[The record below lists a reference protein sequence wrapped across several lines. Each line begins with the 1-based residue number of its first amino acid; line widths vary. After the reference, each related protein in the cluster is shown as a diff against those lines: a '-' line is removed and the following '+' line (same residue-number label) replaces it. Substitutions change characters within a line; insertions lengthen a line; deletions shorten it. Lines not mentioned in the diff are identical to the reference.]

1 LGATVS
7 SGPAATKR
15 IWARLV
21 DEHGADV
28 AETTVRDCVARF
40 RCYAHA
46 HADLVSGQGHFGNYY
61 CKEPRILVIDVM
73 IWVMDFRRP
82 LQVVTPTL
90 DGDVL
95 SVLAGAEA
103 EMTGRELQRV
113 IGHGSHQ
120 GIRNAADRLAEQGVV
135 SRRSAGNANLYQL
148 NRDHV
153 AASWIEG
160 LASLPAQV
168 LDRLRDAISRWELL
182 PTLVVLFGSVARGE
196 ATPES
201 DLDLLVVRPAG
212 CEPDGPVWQEQL
224 AKLQAQASGWTGN
237 DTRILQFSEQELTD
251 GEPQQVLTDA
261 ARDGIEL
268 YGTLRLLRRGTRVHT
283 AR

>member
-1 LGATVS
+1 
-7 SGPAATKR
+7 
-15 IWARLV
+15 
-21 DEHGADV
+21 
-28 AETTVRDCVARF
+28 
-40 RCYAHA
+40 
-46 HADLVSGQGHFGNYY
+46 
-61 CKEPRILVIDVM
+61 
-73 IWVMDFRRP
+73 MDFRRP

-95 SVLAGAEA
+95 SVLARAEA

-135 SRRSAGNANLYQL
+135 SRRSAGNAYLYEL

-168 LDRLRDAISRWELL
+168 LDRLRDAIRRWEHP

-201 DLDLLVVRPAG
+201 DLDLLVVRPADW
-212 CEPDGPVWQEQL
+212 EPDQPAWQEQL
-224 AKLQAQASGWTGN
+224 SNLQMLASAWTGN
-237 DTRILQFSEQELTD
+237 DARILELGEQELD
-251 GEPQQVLTDA
+251 ISEPRQILADA

-268 YGTLRLLRRGTRVHT
+268 YGTLRLLRRRSGAST
-283 AR
+283 AL

>member
-1 LGATVS
+1 
-7 SGPAATKR
+7 
-15 IWARLV
+15 
-21 DEHGADV
+21 
-28 AETTVRDCVARF
+28 
-40 RCYAHA
+40 
-46 HADLVSGQGHFGNYY
+46 
-61 CKEPRILVIDVM
+61 M
-73 IWVMDFRRP
+73 
-82 LQVVTPTL
+82 VTPAL

-95 SVLAGAEA
+95 SVLAGVEA

-113 IGHGSHQ
+113 IGRGSHQ

-135 SRRSAGNANLYQL
+135 SRRSAGNANLYRL

-168 LDRLRDAISRWELL
+168 LDRLRQAIDGWGQ
-182 PTLVVLFGSVARGE
+182 PPVLVVLFGSVARGE

-201 DLDLLVVRPAG
+201 DLDLLIVRPAG
-212 CEPDGPVWQEQL
+212 CEPDEPAWQQQL
-224 AKLQAQASGWTGN
+224 STLQTRASAWTGN
-237 DTRILQFSEQELTD
+237 DTRVLEFGEQELTD
-251 GEPQQVLTDA
+251 GEPRQVLTDA

-268 YGTLRLLRRGTRVHT
+268 YGTLRLLRRGSRVQS

>member
-1 LGATVS
+1 
-7 SGPAATKR
+7 
-15 IWARLV
+15 
-21 DEHGADV
+21 
-28 AETTVRDCVARF
+28 
-40 RCYAHA
+40 
-46 HADLVSGQGHFGNYY
+46 
-61 CKEPRILVIDVM
+61 
-73 IWVMDFRRP
+73 MDFRRP
-82 LQVVTPTL
+82 LQAVTPTL

-95 SVLAGAEA
+95 SVLARAEA

-135 SRRSAGNANLYQL
+135 ARRSVGNANLYQL

-168 LDRLRDAISRWELL
+168 LDRLRDAIRRWEHP

-201 DLDLLVVRPAG
+201 DLDLLVVRPTN
-212 CEPDGPVWQEQL
+212 CEADEPVWQEQL
-224 AKLQAQASGWTGN
+224 SNLQMLASAWTGN
-237 DTRILQFSEQELTD
+237 DARILEFGEQELTGD
-251 GEPQQVLTDA
+251 EPQQVLTDA

-268 YGTLRLLRRGTRVHT
+268 YGTLRLLRRRSRAHT
-283 AR
+283 AQ